1 MKRRALEFNCSTWQ
15 NEWGVS
21 VSWSRGV
28 CLYFA
33 RVSLASA
40 CFEKVIDAEE
50 RAMDPFSSV
59 KEQWWFGVPP
69 SVEAR

>member
-1 MKRRALEFNCSTWQ
+1 VRRKALEFNCSTWQ

-21 VSWSRGV
+21 VSWSQGV
-28 CLYFA
+28 FLYFV
-33 RVSLASA
+33 RVSLEPA

-59 KEQWWFGVPP
+59 KNQWGLGMPP